1 MAVKYSNNAYST
13 LSAAINTTDTS
24 ISVASASSFPTLSGS
39 DYMYLT
45 IVSETALEVVKV
57 TNVSGTTLTVVRGQD
72 GTSGTAAASG
82 DRIELRITTIM
93 LQDAFAESN
102 NDVFKTIAVSGQSD
116 IVADASTDTLTIVGS
131 GGTSVTTNAGTDTLT
146 ISSTTV
152 PDDIFKTI
160 AVSGQ
165 SDIVAD
171 STTDTLTIV
180 GSGGTT
186 ITTDAGTDTLTI
198 DSTEGV
204 SAGFAIAMS
213 IAL

>member
-1 MAVKYSNNAYST
+1 
-13 LSAAINTTDTS
+13 
-24 ISVASASSFPTLSGS
+24 
-39 DYMYLT
+39 MYLT
-45 IVSETALEVVKV
+45 VVATHTTEIVKV
-57 TNVSGTTLTVVRGQD
+57 TNVSGTTLTVVRAQD
-72 GTSGTAAASG
+72 GTSASAAASG
-82 DRIELRITTIM
+82 DRIELRITTAM
-93 LQDAFAESN
+93 LADAFAESN
-102 NDVFKTIAVSGQSD
+102 NDVFKSIAVSGQSD

-152 PDDIFKTI
+152 PDNIFRTI

-171 STTDTLTIV
+171 ATTDTLTVV

-186 ITTDAGTDTLTI
+186 ITTNAGTDTLTI
-198 DSTEGV
+198 DTPAAGV